1 MPASAQLQ
9 ELGAQLGRVPLV
21 QAVNDTVQARM
32 QQFRDLQRSGATEM
46 TGRMRRLETGEL
58 SGRFGGGMKEMFPE
72 LRNVPESPSR
82 IADAIEKDKD
92 NPLYLRVQKQ
102 ISESIDP
109 TEILNQM
116 QAGQELAFPFGEGA
130 LRRPSSLM
138 QRVLPKRP

>member
-1 MPASAQLQ
+1 MPPLAQLQ

-46 TGRMRRLETGEL
+46 TGRMRRLDTGEL

-92 NPLYLRVQKQ
+92 NPLYLRVQKE
-102 ISESIDP
+102 ISQSIDP
-109 TEILNQM
+109 AEVFGQM
-116 QAGQELAFPFGEGA
+116 QAGREMAFPFGENIP
-130 LRRPSSLM
+130 RRPSSLM
-138 QRVLPKRP
+138 GRTLQQRR